1 MKTYVKNRV
10 RTYLL
15 ITLIPLITSI
25 AVYAVTFSA
34 LSSAIEKTEQS
45 VFSAFTE
52 YFEASLETA
61 IEKTHKIVY
70 GYDYISLDRSDI
82 SLGVDDDKFTSV
94 KDKLV
99 AIKSE
104 TPFVTRV
111 ALPVSDGFFITDAGL
126 DDKTYFT
133 DTISRLVGK
142 SAEQLE
148 KTYGEH
154 FAEKIRL
161 IDFGEY
167 SAAILSVD
175 YVADKKAVWIIDNG
189 KLKKSVIDYF
199 GYGNFV
205 LSIGEIEITKGSPD
219 ENAFKNA
226 IIGKSTGINYAMSI
240 LGGEY
245 SYIFIPLWVFF
256 SASLVLSVA
265 LTAFLI
271 VKNAKRGYKP
281 IEKIAKKLND
291 GDVLSE
297 KGEFDSIEKG
307 IDKIIEQKRFAEEKA
322 KSDRDAI
329 IKGIAV
335 INVEDVKA
343 FFNLLKTKDF
353 SEAGEKLKKFVLP
366 MTDNVSENE
375 VAARL
380 LSLSGRL
387 NAELDKATKNFKESF
402 LTELNYKNLFSN
414 ALSKDAFI
422 SATDKVFS
430 ALQSYTDEYGVDKND
445 WTEAVKEYVADN
457 YTDANLTV
465 AYLAEKFHFS
475 LSHFSRSFKET
486 TGESLSAYIDKI
498 RIGNAERLLEE
509 GLSVEETAEK
519 TGFSDRGTFMRVFKK
534 INGITPSRFKKRV

>member
-111 ALPVSDGFFITDAGL
+111 ALPVFDGFFITDAGL

-226 IIGKSTGINYAMSI
+226 IIGKSTGINYSMSI
-240 LGGEY
+240 PGGEY
-245 SYIFIPLWVFF
+245 SYIFIPLWIFF

-366 MTDNVSENE
+366 MTDNVSESE

-402 LTELNYKNLFSN
+402 LTELDYTNVFSN
-414 ALSKDAFI
+414 ALSKDDFI

-457 YTDANLTV
+457 YADANLTV

-486 TGESLSAYIDKI
+486 TGGSLSLYIDKV
-498 RIGNAERLLEE
+498 RINNAERLLEE
-509 GLSVEETAEK
+509 GLSVEETAIK

-534 INGITPSRFKKRV
+534 INGITPSRYKKRG